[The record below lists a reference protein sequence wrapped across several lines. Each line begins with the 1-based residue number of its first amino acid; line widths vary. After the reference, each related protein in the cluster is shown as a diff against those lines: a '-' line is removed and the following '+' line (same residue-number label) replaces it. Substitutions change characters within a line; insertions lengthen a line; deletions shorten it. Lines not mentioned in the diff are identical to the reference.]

1 MTTSAPAMI
10 GRDAD
15 LARLLE
21 RLDEVR
27 SGSPFTVIIGG
38 EAGIGKTRLVREF
51 ALSLDGEVRF
61 VVGQCVDLGSV
72 AAPYAPVKAAL
83 RALVAD
89 VGAER
94 VLDVVGPG
102 RGALTALLPELAAS
116 AGSDSSA
123 EGAGGSA
130 DAGTA
135 DAGSADAGAA
145 REGTG
150 AETGDGARD
159 GGPAASDARSRPAA
173 PIRGDAATSQLHEA
187 IAVLLETL
195 SKEKPIVFVIEDLHW
210 IDAASLAML
219 RFLMRVL
226 GSSRVLT
233 VLTYRSEDVTRG
245 HPVRG
250 FLAEADRDRWVDRQE
265 LSRLTPDDAM
275 ALVSSLAPDRA
286 PTIEAAETIVR
297 RGDGVPF
304 LIEELIGLDGC
315 RTDDDV
321 PETLRDLLLARYER
335 LGEPAQRLLRLLSI
349 GGVRVPHALL
359 EAVYAG
365 EAEPLD
371 AEALDAAAREAV
383 LGGVL
388 TVEGSDYAFRHALV
402 REAILADL
410 LPGERARYHGRYARA
425 YETAAHGS
433 RRLAAEISF
442 HWLGANDAAK
452 AFPATIKAMGEARAA
467 AAYASAAQL
476 GERAI
481 GLWEVV
487 PDAAVTAGMGK
498 LELMGRTASYLRSAG
513 EGERGLALVK
523 AALDE
528 CPPDDPQYPR
538 LLRDTGLYLAN
549 VGRPGSIPLLE
560 QALEV
565 LGDDG
570 SDDLRATVL
579 IALAGRLM
587 IEARLDEA
595 VAMAEQA
602 YVAADR
608 VGSARYASVALNIQG
623 VSVATNG
630 DVPGGLALLDRAHE
644 LALGDGSSLLRY
656 WVNASDLHYL
666 IGNHA
671 EAVRLAEEGL
681 ARAKDQGVERSSG
694 VLLASNAVDPLL
706 ALGEWERAERLTERA
721 LALDPA
727 LPLNVYLHRARIW
740 TALWRGDV
748 NRAAELHRSLRPA
761 MNRVMD
767 AEVQTMLGIG
777 RVAAEIALAQGDP
790 AEAWREVRVVV
801 QADRHTL
808 PGYALPFLWVAGR
821 TIAAVR
827 SRVVLQGNDRAG
839 DAGGSLA
846 APALGSLADEVER
859 AVPVILSLFDRMAF
873 WPTAPLWR
881 ALFDAELAVAA
892 VPGSHAASG
901 IPGTD
906 AAAWRAAFEQTTEP
920 TSPRYLGS
928 YALLRQ
934 GEAELAAADRAGA
947 RTTLQAA
954 HTQAVTGGVTA
965 VVEQIV
971 RVASAAGIA
980 LDGVGGGAAARAAQT
995 AREVR
1000 DARGG
1005 RSAGGLGDDRV
1016 LEGSNIAESPTADA
1030 VEAAAAVDE
1039 LTTRERQV
1047 LELIAEGLSNRQIG
1061 ERLYISGKTVSVHVS
1076 AILRKLGAST
1086 RAEAAFRAG
1095 VLR

>member
-1 MTTSAPAMI
+1 MMTRAGSAVGGAWHDEVVTTSATAMI

-61 VVGQCVDLGSV
+61 IVGQCVDLGSV

-89 VGAER
+89 VGAEH

-102 RGALTALLPELAAS
+102 RGALTALLPELATTPDVGSPS
-116 AGSDSSA
+116 AGA
-123 EGAGGSA
+123 ETAAGAGGG
-130 DAGTA
+130 AGE
-135 DAGSADAGAA
+135 GGAGAA
-145 REGTG
+145 G
-150 AETGDGARD
+150 ARGGADETGDAPND
-159 GGPAASDARSRPAA
+159 GGPAASEARTARPAA

-245 HPVRG
+245 HPVRA

-265 LSRLTPDDAM
+265 LSRLAPDDAM
-275 ALVSSLAPDRA
+275 ALVASLAPDRA
-286 PTIEAAETIVR
+286 PTIEAVETIVR

-304 LIEELIGLDGC
+304 LIEELTGLDGC

-335 LGEPAQRLLRLLSI
+335 LDESTQRLLRLLSI

-359 EAVYAG
+359 EAVHDG
-365 EAEPLD
+365 D
-371 AEALDAAAREAV
+371 GEALDEAAREAV

-388 TVEGSDYAFRHALV
+388 TIEGSDYAFRHALV

-410 LPGERARYHGRYARA
+410 LPGERARFHGRYARA

-452 AFPATIKAMGEARAA
+452 AFPATIRAMGEARAA

-481 GLWEVV
+481 GLWHVV
-487 PDAAVTAGMGK
+487 PDAEATAGMGK

-528 CPPDDPQYPR
+528 CPTDDPQYPR
-538 LLRDTGLYLAN
+538 LLRDTGLYMAN
-549 VGRPGSIPLLE
+549 VGRAGSGQFLE
-560 QALEV
+560 QALEA

-570 SDDLRATVL
+570 SEDLRATIL

-587 IEARLDEA
+587 IEAHLSEA
-595 VAMAEQA
+595 VT
-602 YVAADR
+602 VAAQALEAAER
-608 VGSARYASVALNIQG
+608 VGSTRYASVALNIQG

-630 DVPGGLALLDRAHE
+630 DVPGGLALLDRAHD

-666 IGNHA
+666 IGNFD

-706 ALGEWERAERLTERA
+706 ALGEWQRAEQLVERA

-727 LPLNVYLHRARIW
+727 LPLSVYLHRARIW

-748 NRAAELHRSLRPA
+748 TRAAEMHRALRPA
-761 MNRVMD
+761 MNRVME

-777 RVAAEIALAQGDP
+777 RVATEIALAQGDP
-790 AEAWREVRVVV
+790 AEAWRETSLLL
-801 QADRHTL
+801 RHPQPTL

-821 TIAAVR
+821 VIAAVR
-827 SRVVLQGNDRAG
+827 NRAALVDPG
-839 DAGGSLA
+839 ADPGAAALA
-846 APALGSLADEVER
+846 ALAEDVER
-859 AVPVILSLFDRMAF
+859 SLPDIRQMFDGAAF
-873 WPTAPLWR
+873 WPTAPLWQ
-881 ALFDAELAVAA
+881 ALFDAEIAVAA
-892 VPGSHAASG
+892 VPASHAASG
-901 IPGTD
+901 VPGTD
-906 AAAWRAAFEQTTEP
+906 AAAWRAAFEQASEP
-920 TSPRYLGS
+920 TSPHYLRS

-947 RTTLQAA
+947 RITLQAA
-954 HTQAVTGGVTA
+954 HAAALSGGVTA
-965 VVEQIV
+965 VSDQVL
-971 RVASAAGIA
+971 RVAAAAGIP
-980 LDGVGGGAAARAAQT
+980 LDGVGGGAAVQAAQSARASRG
-995 AREVR
+995 ARDPR
-1000 DARGG
+1000 A
-1005 RSAGGLGDDRV
+1005 S
-1016 LEGSNIAESPTADA
+1016 EGSSIAESPTADA
-1030 VEAAAAVDE
+1030 VEAAAAVEE
-1039 LTTRERQV
+1039 LTARERQV